1 MRANFGEHFKLTIFG
16 ESHGAAIGVVIDGLP
31 AGAEIDETY
40 IARQMARRAPG
51 NDPTATARKEA
62 DAVRILSGV
71 YNGRATGAPLCA
83 MIENTN
89 TRSGD
94 YKNIAASMRPGH
106 ADYAG
111 YVKYNGYNDPRGGG
125 HFSGRLTAPLVFA
138 GSVARALLKE
148 KGVTIGAHIACIAD
162 VNDEP
167 FDSVNVDAQT
177 LDWLAGSRFPL
188 LFPEKEEDMRR
199 AVASAREAQ
208 DSVGGV
214 IECAAV
220 GVPAGIGSPFF
231 GSVESVVSQLAF
243 SIPAVKAVEFGD
255 GMAFAG
261 MRGSQ
266 ANDPMR
272 MEEERVICTSNHNG
286 GVTGGITNGMPIVF
300 RVAVKPTPSIAQE
313 QQTVDVVKRENAP
326 LVITGRH
333 DPCIVPRAAVVVESI
348 LAIALCELMMDDA
361 AQKAMEETIGG
372 RLGLCPKP
380 RQGTGFPAPST
391 TLSRSDS

>member
-380 RQGTGFPAPST
+380 RQGTEFPAPST